1 MRERDRVAI
10 APPSQKQLEL
20 MQQYIKSCL
29 HIETAAVLS
38 GIPTKLVNKWIE
50 LGRKG
55 RPDFV
60 PFVDMI
66 DRANAELSQKVMAPV
81 TAAAFEEGNLQ
92 ALQWIY
98 KVRLA
103 QREQHLQKKW
113 LDIEDQADAP
123 SEPELSEEDVEA
135 AEARALAALDD
146 SEGKEVH

>member
-1 MRERDRVAI
+1 MREKERTAI
-10 APPSQKQLEL
+10 APPTAKQLEL

-38 GIPTKLVNKWIE
+38 GIPSKIVNKWIE

-55 RPDFV
+55 RVDFV

-98 KVRLA
+98 KVRLQ
-103 QREQHLQKKW
+103 QREQHVQKKW
-113 LDIEDQADAP
+113 LELEDQADAP
-123 SEPELSEEDVEA
+123 IEAELSDEDVAA
-135 AEARALAALDD
+135 AEARAMAAQD